1 MKKDSTIMTDDM
13 TIDAAANTKKI
24 FSNIVSQYKNDDI
37 TVNEL
42 PPRYESPLSDK
53 LKNSYK
59 EIVADMLKVIAL
71 LVINILLITSYWIKK
86 RIKEIAIK
94 RSMGA
99 TRVRISLEILLELS
113 LTSILSFVAGYVIF
127 LAVTYAADGYVHLYF
142 ATMICVFL
150 ITFFSG
156 LISAI
161 VPIIKAVKVQPAEMM
176 R

>member
-71 LVINILLITSYWIKK
+71 LVINILLITS
-86 RIKEIAIK
+86 
-94 RSMGA
+94 
-99 TRVRISLEILLELS
+99 
-113 LTSILSFVAGYVIF
+113 
-127 LAVTYAADGYVHLYF
+127 
-142 ATMICVFL
+142 
-150 ITFFSG
+150 
-156 LISAI
+156 
-161 VPIIKAVKVQPAEMM
+161 
-176 R
+176 